1 MVEPVGLLA
10 GKSQNLLCAWGEV
23 IHHDS
28 SLLKIEPNLSHENRW
43 CHRFEKSAN
52 ELQRA
57 S

>member
-1 MVEPVGLLA
+1 MVEPIGLLA
-10 GKSQNLLCAWGEV
+10 GKGQNLLCAWGEV

-28 SLLKIEPNLSHENRW
+28 SPLKIEPNLSHGNCW
-43 CHRFEKSAN
+43 CHLVEKSAN